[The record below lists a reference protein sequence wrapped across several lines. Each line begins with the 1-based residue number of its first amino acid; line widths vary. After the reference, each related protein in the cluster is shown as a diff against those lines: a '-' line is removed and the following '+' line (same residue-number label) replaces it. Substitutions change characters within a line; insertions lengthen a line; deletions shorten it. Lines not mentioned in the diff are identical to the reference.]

1 MSGKSRLIGLL
12 ISDITNP
19 FSPELVRSIEKLA
32 LHDGFEVIVTS
43 TGYDPERMS
52 QCVRRMLERKADG
65 IAIITSKMEEGLV
78 AQLEK
83 RQIPIVFLDAGKIG
97 RGISNIEVDY
107 GMGIREA
114 VEHLFHLG
122 HERIGFIRGSL
133 ELRSALTRRAAF
145 MKWLQHYGFVS
156 EEHII
161 QTGSRK
167 IDGGEA
173 ATEEL
178 LLVLARP
185 TAVLNS
191 NDLTAIGALRAIHK
205 AKLRVPEDIS
215 VVGFDDID
223 MSELTQPA
231 LITVRLS
238 RTELA
243 EKALD
248 ALVASISGKLQKGCE
263 YHVDT
268 DRIVRGSTA
277 GRTTR

>member
-1 MSGKSRLIGLL
+1 VSGKSRLIGLI

-32 LHDGFEVIVTS
+32 LHDGFEVIVTN

-65 IAIITSKMEEGLV
+65 VAIITSKMEEGLV
-78 AQLEK
+78 AQFEK
-83 RQIPIVFLDAGKIG
+83 RQIPIVFLDTGKIG
-97 RGISNIEVDY
+97 RGISNIKVDY

-122 HERIGFIRGSL
+122 HERIGLISGPL
-133 ELRSALTRRAAF
+133 ELRSAQTRRAAF

-156 EEHII
+156 DEHII
-161 QTGSRK
+161 QTGNHK

-173 ATEEL
+173 AMEEL
-178 LLVLARP
+178 LLVPARP
-185 TAVLNS
+185 TAVLTS

-215 VVGFDDID
+215 VVGLDDID

-231 LITVRLS
+231 LITV
-238 RTELA
+238 
-243 EKALD
+243 
-248 ALVASISGKLQKGCE
+248 
-263 YHVDT
+263 
-268 DRIVRGSTA
+268 
-277 GRTTR
+277 